1 MHCPVALL
9 LPSSCS
15 ARGKESWL
23 LSPWHSKLHLKIVA
37 GFGQPY
43 ILEQF
48 CVVFQLVPY
57 QCLSMKHWAQ
67 LVAHCSVSPW
77 SRYFRPLHGT
87 QILQAAPNAPGDVCI
102 FLHLLLCK
110 LLSVLHGSAAQPQQK
125 KKKKRFIFSF
135 IPACQELLCTFKSV
149 SGNSLEKWA
158 NSVILQVLTTD
169 RLLGGYQ
176 SLCNNPKPKRIME
189 S

>member
-1 MHCPVALL
+1 MLQGMFA
-9 LPSSCS
+9 SSCTS
-15 ARGKESWL
+15 
-23 LSPWHSKLHLKIVA
+23 
-37 GFGQPY
+37 
-43 ILEQF
+43 
-48 CVVFQLVPY
+48 
-57 QCLSMKHWAQ
+57 
-67 LVAHCSVSPW
+67 CSVS
-77 SRYFRPLHGT
+77 
-87 QILQAAPNAPGDVCI
+87 C
-102 FLHLLLCK
+102 C
-110 LLSVLHGSAAQPQQK
+110 LSCTAQQLSLN